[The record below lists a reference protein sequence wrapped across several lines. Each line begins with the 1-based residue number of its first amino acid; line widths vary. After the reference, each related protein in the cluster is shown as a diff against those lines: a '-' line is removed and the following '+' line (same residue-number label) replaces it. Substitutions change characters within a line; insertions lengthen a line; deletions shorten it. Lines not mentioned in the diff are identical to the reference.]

1 MTAFRV
7 TQNVT
12 SRNVLANLQLSLSKM
27 QGLQDQLSSGKLI
40 NKPSDDPAGAVNAM
54 SLRSD
59 STRNAQ
65 YSRNAQDGIGWLS
78 TADNTLTSSLT
89 NLQRIRELV
98 LQGATGT
105 SDADSRQALADEIKT
120 AKQGLIALANTT
132 YQDRPIFAGTADPS
146 GQTPPVETYDQN
158 GNYNG
163 NTGAVMRTIGPNAS
177 VQVNLDGPSVW
188 GTPGADDL
196 WHILDDIQSHLTSG
210 NDTDVNKLTTA
221 YTDPSNNPVK
231 SDLDRL
237 DAARIN
243 IQNRLSEVGARQ
255 HRAEQMQDR
264 ADSNGLTIQ
273 TNLANI
279 ENIDLPQTIVNLN
292 MQQTAYQA
300 ALSATAKVIQP
311 SLVDFLK

>member
-40 NKPSDDPAGAVNAM
+40 NKPSDNPAGAVSAM
-54 SLRSD
+54 SLRSSD
-59 STRNAQ
+59 VRNAQ

-78 TADNTLTSSLT
+78 TADTTLTGALDSI
-89 NLQRIRELV
+89 QRVRTLV
-98 LQGATGT
+98 LEGATGT

-120 AKQGLIALANTT
+120 AKQGLIALANST
-132 YQDRPIFAGTADPS
+132 YNDRPIFAGTANPG

-163 NTGAVMRTIGPNAS
+163 NTGAVMRSIGPNAS

-188 GTPGADDL
+188 GTPGAGDL
-196 WHILDDIQSHLTSG
+196 WNILDNIQAHLTG
-210 NDTDVNKLTTA
+210 DDTDVAKLTTA
-221 YTDPSNNPVK
+221 TGSVK
-231 SDLDRL
+231 SDLDQL

-243 IQNRLSEVGARQ
+243 IQNRLAEVGARQ
-255 HRAEQMQDR
+255 HRTEQMQDR
-264 ADSNGLTIQ
+264 ADNNALTIQ